1 MSGAFQIP
9 RDILKEDQEGYVS
22 FVSPEMV
29 QFATNSDLRE
39 SSRVPT
45 YTAISKKLRK
55 LGLNCDLGYCR
66 KLHGSWLHQHGGIP
80 SEVVDF
86 LQGRVSTSVFSRHY
100 LTPDASLKDK
110 VIDAVTK
117 LQKEIESQPLN
128 RAIGVIKDAQTEQN
142 RKGNWRFKA

>member
-1 MSGAFQIP
+1 
-9 RDILKEDQEGYVS
+9 
-22 FVSPEMV
+22 MV
-29 QFATNSDLRE
+29 EFATNSDLRE
-39 SSRVPT
+39 RSIIPT
-45 YTAISKKLRK
+45 YTTISKKLRK
-55 LGLNCDLGYCR
+55 LGLYCDLRYCT
-66 KLHGSWLHQHGGIP
+66 KLHGSWLHQYGGIP

-128 RAIGVIKDAQTEQN
+128 RAKSYRKLEVQGIGLKMTEDL
-142 RKGNWRFKA
+142 